1 MSNKDQKKKSKFKN
15 KSWSFGLPNLSF
27 KLPSSSKERSLLPA
41 MGGIQIPLPTGVY
54 LGGGKIILISL
65 SAIILGFL
73 AATFILV
80 SSGETEIIFPQAGAA
95 YTAPSHVGA
104 QVFDPETPSVASQT
118 LQINMPAGIRLDEVS
133 FTNVSLGKIGLT
145 DSFQIAGTSTSDL
158 ITIDTLIIKNSEFPT
173 MDWANG
179 DIYTLTATSSVVAAG
194 HTFSMTMA
202 STTNDVVIG
211 SGRGSTSYIAKDMVV
226 DRILITQSTT
236 GGDVLIDT
244 MILDGVRAF
253 AGAFNADYFEIGRLI
268 LENVRIGDDGDINS
282 ADFVINSS
290 VSINTVND
298 GVLEE
303 PVFIR

>member
-1 MSNKDQKKKSKFKN
+1 MDKRNFT
-15 KSWSFGLPNLSF
+15 FEIPNLNIRF
-27 KLPSSSKERSLLPA
+27 
-41 MGGIQIPLPTGVY
+41 GGLARVRLPLPGGVY
-54 LGGGKIILISL
+54 LGGGKLIVGSL
-65 SAIILGFL
+65 STVALGFI
-73 AATFILV
+73 AAMFVLV
-80 SSGETEIIFPQAGAA
+80 SSGDQEITWPMVGAS
-95 YTAPSHVGA
+95 YDAPSMIGSPVVDREFPA
-104 QVFDPETPSVASQT
+104 DRSQT
-118 LQINMPAGIRLDEVS
+118 LQINLPAGIRLDEVS
-133 FTNVSLGKIGLT
+133 FTNVSLGKNGIT
-145 DSFQIAGTSTSDL
+145 DAFQIAGTSTSDL

-211 SGRGSTSYIAKDMVV
+211 SGRGAVSYIAKDMTV
-226 DRILITQSTT
+226 DRIIINQTT
-236 GGDVLIDT
+236 SGDDVLIDT
-244 MILDGVRAF
+244 MILDGVRAWT
-253 AGAFNADYFEIGRLI
+253 GAFNADYFEIGRLI

-290 VSINTVND
+290 VSVNTVND